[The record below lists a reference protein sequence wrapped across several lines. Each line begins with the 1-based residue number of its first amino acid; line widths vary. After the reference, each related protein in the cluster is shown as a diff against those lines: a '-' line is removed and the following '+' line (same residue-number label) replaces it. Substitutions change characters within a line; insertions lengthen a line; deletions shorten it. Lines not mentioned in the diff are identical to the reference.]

1 MNVYLIRYVW
11 LVIMDIFLVI
21 LNVLVDVVMDLRL
34 IYKDVMMGIM
44 IIRMDVIKIAWFKMG
59 INVNKI

>member
-44 IIRMDVIKIAWFKMG
+44 IIRMDAIKIAWFKMG

>member
-1 MNVYLIRYVW
+1 
-11 LVIMDIFLVI
+11 MDIFLVI

-44 IIRMDVIKIAWFKMG
+44 IIRMDAIKI
-59 INVNKI
+59 V